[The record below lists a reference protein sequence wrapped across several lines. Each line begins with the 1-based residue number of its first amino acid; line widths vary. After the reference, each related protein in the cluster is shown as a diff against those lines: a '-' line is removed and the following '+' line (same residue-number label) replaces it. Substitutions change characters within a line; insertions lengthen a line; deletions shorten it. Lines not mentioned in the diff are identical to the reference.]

1 MMKRFGFILLF
12 SLPILLQAQIATEF
26 GHVCRTEVING
37 DTLAVI
43 DIGEVVVL
51 EEKTFKNKRER
62 RKYER
67 LQRKVVK
74 VYPYAFAAGELMR
87 HYEAELTSMS
97 SERARKKYLKEAEAE
112 LKSKFEGE
120 LRKMTIS
127 EGILLIKLIDRETGD
142 TSYGLLQDL
151 KGNFS
156 AFMWQ
161 SVARLFGHNLKD
173 QYDPYGEDWPIEEI
187 VLRIEQGWID
197 VKLDKAKELQASSG

>member
-1 MMKRFGFILLF
+1 MRLF
-12 SLPILLQAQIATEF
+12 LFVCVFCLPVVFHAQIATDF
-26 GHVCRTEVING
+26 GHVCRTEVVNG
-37 DTLAVI
+37 DTIAVI

-51 EEKTFKNKRER
+51 EEKTFKNQREHR
-62 RKYER
+62 RYER
-67 LQRKVVK
+67 LQKKVVK

-87 HYEAELTSMS
+87 HYEKELSTLAT
-97 SERARKKYLKEAEAE
+97 EKARKQYLKKAEDE
-112 LKSKFEGE
+112 LKRKFEGE
-120 LRKMTIS
+120 LKKMTIS
-127 EGILLIKLIDRETGD
+127 EGIILIKLIDRETGD

-173 QYDPYGEDWPIEEI
+173 RYAPYGEDWPIEEI